1 MNKELKDKQEQ
12 QRCFHRKEG
21 DTRERMIMKR
31 GIKMEHTFKVK
42 RSGILLIKELD
53 LLINKVQE
61 FTLRQVKRIYCI
73 QAEACA
79 ERNP

>member
-1 MNKELKDKQEQ
+1 MISVAVRLRILHENRLLTVFSMDTIKI
-12 QRCFHRKEG
+12 FHTLG
-21 DTRERMIMKR
+21 LIV
-31 GIKMEHTFKVK
+31 KVK

>member
-42 RSGILLIKELD
+42 RSGNMGIMGNGVDSMTFL
-53 LLINKVQE
+53 
-61 FTLRQVKRIYCI
+61 
-73 QAEACA
+73 
-79 ERNP
+79 